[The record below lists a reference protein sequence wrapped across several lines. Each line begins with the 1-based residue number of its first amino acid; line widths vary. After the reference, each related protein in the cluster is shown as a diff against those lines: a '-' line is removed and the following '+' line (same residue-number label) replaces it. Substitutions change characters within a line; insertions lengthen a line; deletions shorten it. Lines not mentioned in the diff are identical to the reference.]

1 MHHLRTWLG
10 DFFGRKTM
18 ALQLLIVENGNA
30 SYEQLRKACAN
41 GFEIHHANTGMAALA
56 YLEHLK
62 PDIVVINVEMPDI
75 HGHEICQAYKE
86 QLPQCYILCISKHDN
101 RAAHIAA
108 YEAGADDF
116 IQHPFETGDLQQK
129 LQRFKRHY
137 EAIQE
142 LQSSVKNATDTALQ
156 AISNTAELGT
166 LINFF
171 KKSSLASNKADLL
184 AALVQT
190 ASQFNLQ
197 VAAQI
202 HHNGQFCTLNSN
214 GRSSPLEE
222 HMLQTLA
229 QDSQRIY
236 EMGKR
241 LIINFP
247 RIILQVKAMPTEQP
261 ELCGRLRDHIA
272 ILVEAAENRFD
283 GILNEEQIRGQQAL
297 TLNAIGLIQASIQK
311 LEEEYRQQAG
321 SSMRLFTELQD
332 KFEQKMVYL
341 GLTDSQ
347 ENALF
352 DMISHSLQEATQIY
366 DQGLSLD
373 DEFSHVIATLLYLT
387 QQSPNAAE
395 KSIVSNESCDD
406 IMLF

>member
-1 MHHLRTWLG
+1 MP
-10 DFFGRKTM
+10 
-18 ALQLLIVENGNA
+18 LQLLIVEHDNDSSG
-30 SYEQLRKACAN
+30 QLRLACSD
-41 GFEIHHANTGMAALA
+41 GYEIHQANTGMAALA
-56 YLEHLK
+56 LLEQLQ
-62 PDIVVINVEMPDI
+62 PDIVVINVDMPDI
-75 HGHEICQAYKE
+75 SGYEICQAYKA
-86 QLPQCYILCISKHDN
+86 QQANCYVLCISQHDH
-101 RAAHIAA
+101 RAAYSAA

-116 IQHPFETGDLQQK
+116 IKHPFETGELQQK
-129 LQRFKRHY
+129 LLVFKRHY
-137 EAIQE
+137 DAIE
-142 LQSSVKNATDTALQ
+142 HLQSSIKTATDTALQ

-202 HHNGQFCTLNSN
+202 HHKDQLTTLNSN

-297 TLNAIGLIQASIQK
+297 TLDAIGLIQKSIQK

-347 ENALF
+347 EGALF
-352 DMISHSLQEATQIY
+352 DMIAHSLQEATQIY

-395 KSIVSNESCDD
+395 KAGLSAESSDD

>member
-1 MHHLRTWLG
+1 MPV
-10 DFFGRKTM
+10 
-18 ALQLLIVENGNA
+18 QLLIVEHDTHA
-30 SYEQLRKACAN
+30 CEQLRLTCN
-41 GFEIHHANTGMAALA
+41 DEYEIHTANTGMAALA
-56 YLEHLK
+56 FLERLN
-62 PDIVVINVEMPDI
+62 PEVIVINVNMPDI
-75 HGHEICQAYKE
+75 NGHEICQAYRTE
-86 QLPQCYILCISKHDN
+86 QPNSYIICITTEDH
-101 RAAHIAA
+101 RAAQIAA

-116 IQHPFETGDLQQK
+116 IKQPFETVDLQHK
-129 LQRFKRHY
+129 LQIFKRHY
-137 EAIQE
+137 QTIQD
-142 LQSSVKNATDTALQ
+142 LQSSVKVATDTALQ

-184 AALVQT
+184 TALVQT
-190 ASQFNLQ
+190 ATQFNLQ

-202 HHNGQFCTLNSN
+202 HHKGELTTLNSL

-229 QDSQRIY
+229 QDPQRIY

-247 RIILQVKAMPTEQP
+247 RIILQVKAMPVEQP
-261 ELCGRLRDHIA
+261 DLCGRLRDHIA

-297 TLNAIGLIQASIQK
+297 TLDAIGLIQKSIQK

-321 SSMRLFTELQD
+321 SSMRLFMQLQD

-347 ENALF
+347 EAALLN
-352 DMISHSLQEATQIY
+352 MITHSLEEATQIY

-395 KSIVSNESCDD
+395 KAIASTDNSDD

>member
-1 MHHLRTWLG
+1 MP
-10 DFFGRKTM
+10 
-18 ALQLLIVENGNA
+18 LQLLIVDHDTE
-30 SYEQLRKACAN
+30 SSDMLRSCFDEF
-41 GFEIHHANTGMAALA
+41 FETHQANTGMAALA
-56 YLEHLK
+56 YLENLK
-62 PDIVVINVEMPDI
+62 PDIIVFNVDMPDI
-75 HGHEICQAYKE
+75 NGYEICQAYKE
-86 QLPQCYILCISKHDN
+86 KLPHCYSLCVSKQDQ
-101 RAAHIAA
+101 RADYLAA

-116 IQHPFETGDLQQK
+116 IKTPFVIDELHAKLHFFQRNLETIHNLK
-129 LQRFKRHY
+129 
-137 EAIQE
+137 
-142 LQSSVKNATDTALQ
+142 SSVRAATDTALQ

-171 KKSSLASNKADLL
+171 KKSSVASNKEELL
-184 AALVQT
+184 QALVQT
-190 ASQFNLQ
+190 AAKFDLQ
-197 VAAQI
+197 ISAQI
-202 HHNGQFCTLNSN
+202 HHNGQLTTLNSN

-247 RIILQVKAMPTEQP
+247 RIILQVKVMPTEQP
-261 ELCGRLRDHIA
+261 DLCGRLRDHIA

-297 TLNAIGLIQASIQK
+297 TLNAIGLIQSSIQK

-321 SSMRLFTELQD
+321 SSMRLFMELQE

-347 ENALF
+347 EGALF
-352 DMISHSLQEATQIY
+352 DMISHGLQEATQIY

-395 KSIVSNESCDD
+395 KATTSEDSCDD

>member
-1 MHHLRTWLG
+1 MP
-10 DFFGRKTM
+10 
-18 ALQLLIVENGNA
+18 LQLLIVDHDTESSNL
-30 SYEQLRKACAN
+30 LRTCC
-41 GFEIHHANTGMAALA
+41 GEFFETHQANTGMGALA

-62 PDIVVINVEMPDI
+62 PDIVFIEAEMPDLN
-75 HGHEICQAYKE
+75 GYEICQAYKE
-86 QLPQCYILCISKHDN
+86 KLPNCYALCISKQDD
-101 RAAHIAA
+101 RSAYLAA

-116 IQHPFETGDLQQK
+116 ITKPFDSDALQQK
-129 LQRFKRHY
+129 LLIVKRKI
-137 EAIQE
+137 EAIQNLE
-142 LQSSVKNATDTALQ
+142 ISVRSATDTALQ
-156 AISNTAELGT
+156 AISNSAELGT
-166 LINFF
+166 VINFF
-171 KKSSLASNKADLL
+171 KKAGLSNDKESLLE
-184 AALVQT
+184 ALVQT
-190 ASQFNLQ
+190 TAKFNLQ

-202 HHNGQFCTLNSN
+202 HHNGQLTTCNN
-214 GRSSPLEE
+214 KGHSSPLEE

-229 QDSQRIY
+229 QDPQRIY

-247 RIILQVKAMPTEQP
+247 RIVLQVKVMPTEQP
-261 ELCGRLRDHIA
+261 DLCGRLRDHIA

-283 GILNEEQIRGQQAL
+283 GLLNEEQIRAQQAL
-297 TLNAIGLIQASIQK
+297 TLNAIGLIQSSIQK

-321 SSMRLFTELQD
+321 SSVRLFGELQE

-347 ENALF
+347 EGALF
-352 DMISHSLQEATQIY
+352 DMISHGMDQATQIY

-387 QQSPNAAE
+387 QQTPNSAE
-395 KSIVSNESCDD
+395 KATVSESNCDD